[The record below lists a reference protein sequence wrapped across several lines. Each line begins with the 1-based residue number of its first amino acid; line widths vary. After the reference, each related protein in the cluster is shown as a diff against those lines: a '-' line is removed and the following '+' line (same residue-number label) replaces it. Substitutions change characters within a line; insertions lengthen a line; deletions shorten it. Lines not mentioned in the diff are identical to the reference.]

1 MFSPKMTQSQMEEA
15 SRKATADGM
24 REVAEALTKKQNKSN
39 LDNSNSS
46 DSSDTNDTES
56 DHNIKVSRVSKPYI
70 IHKTNVSNKS
80 DSIEKLESQI
90 HYLRLDLANCK
101 VETDDAKA
109 ELTKQKSINDIYMKI
124 NNEFGF
130 IRSAIE
136 RSKKNVD
143 DLTIKQFKRKV
154 ELFIEE
160 STEHVALCE
169 SSIDKIELHEIKF
182 ALERILNA
190 EKKKIVKYTKDL
202 NYQVWWLELSSLC
215 FKFGIVIFLISIM
228 IGISIVIT

>member
-1 MFSPKMTQSQMEEA
+1 MFPPKMTQSQMEEA

-24 REVAEALTKKQNKSN
+24 REVAEALNKKQNKHI
-39 LDNSNSS
+39 DNSNSS
-46 DSSDTNDTES
+46 DSSDTDDSYS
-56 DHNIKVSRVSKPYI
+56 DHKIKIPRVSKPYI
-70 IHKTNVSNKS
+70 IHKTGVINKNE
-80 DSIEKLESQI
+80 SIDKLESQI
-90 HYLRLDLANCK
+90 HYLRLDLANSK

-160 STEHVALCE
+160 STEHVVLCE
-169 SSIDKIELHEIKF
+169 KSIDKIELHEIKF

-202 NYQVWWLELSSLC
+202 DYQVWWLELSSMC
-215 FKFGIVIFLISIM
+215 FKFGIVIFLIGIM
-228 IGISIVIT
+228 IGISILIN